1 METKL
6 KFNSFRQKLKI
17 VISITFISVLNIDL
31 IELIINATSCAKPR
45 YLKKK
50 KKQIQ
55 IFCKNTTFHASQNDV
70 KKVGNT
76 LILDTIRHL
85 LTYSVPSKSKE

>member
-50 KKQIQ
+50 KPHEIK
-55 IFCKNTTFHASQNDV
+55 KTNTHEFLVKILRFTFHASRFIRC
-70 KKVGNT
+70 KKSWK
-76 LILDTIRHL
+76 
-85 LTYSVPSKSKE
+85 YAYP